1 MPAALPLLV
10 LLAFTSPIAR
20 AEIVDRV
27 VVSVEE
33 QLITESEV
41 RLEQVISALD
51 RSPSPFWDR
60 EHGTA
65 LERLVQAAIVR
76 ELAGDLTIYQPADD
90 AVRERVEAV
99 RAHFPDR
106 GGWQGFLD
114 SWGLSEEDVRALIR
128 RRMVVERYL
137 DRAIQV
143 RGDRSA
149 WWAASEE
156 LLARQS
162 ARFRI
167 REIPARAQP

>member
-1 MPAALPLLV
+1 MPVALPSLL
-10 LLAFTSPIAR
+10 LFALCAR
-20 AEIVDRV
+20 AEVVDRV

-33 QLITESEV
+33 QLITESEI

-60 EHGTA
+60 EHGTP
-65 LERLVQAAIVR
+65 LERLVEAAIVR
-76 ELAGDLTIYQPADD
+76 ELAGDLALYQPTDD
-90 AVRERVEAV
+90 AVRERVEAM
-99 RAHFPDR
+99 RGHFPDR
-106 GGWQGFLD
+106 GGWQAFLD
-114 SWGLSEEDVRALIR
+114 SWGLSEDDLRALVR

-143 RGDRSA
+143 RGDREA

-156 LLARQS
+156 MLARQA

-167 REIPARAQP
+167 RSIPAREAE